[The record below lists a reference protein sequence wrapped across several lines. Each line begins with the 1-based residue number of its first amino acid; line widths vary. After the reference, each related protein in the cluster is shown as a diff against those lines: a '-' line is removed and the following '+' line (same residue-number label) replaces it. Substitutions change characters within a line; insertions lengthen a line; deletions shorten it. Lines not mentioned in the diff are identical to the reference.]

1 MLEMTT
7 TERWVAYGIMWLIVL
22 SLLYI
27 SHKVDATL
35 EVTHKDTE

>member
-27 SHKVDATL
+27 SHKVDATT
-35 EVTHKDTE
+35 EAPPKDIQ